1 MPTVNYRVNLIDPE
15 GLEKYSASDLEVVES
30 FSINSSFE
38 AFENKIEYH
47 IFSSDGVLL
56 QSDYNYGNQKYTS
69 GTQAGKISEITIDP
83 VTDIKKYGY
92 SAGDVKVVYNFLDNL
107 YTEDKK
113 VVKFFIEEISEDR
126 TEIRLLTNQLEDGA
140 IATITQGLKEDL
152 ESTSY
157 VNDFRVNTGQND
169 LLIGLNIDIQPY
181 RDFNS
186 VVVKLYEPL
195 PDEYGLKTLCSI
207 DRLIADSLG
216 YEIESEY
223 IADEIVV
230 PYLKGPN
237 FFVDEDAEKASPTK
251 YFNYN
256 DLFSFPTNQ
265 SYRELNSL
273 IKEKSVE
280 ISVDYSDFN
289 NYIQFSSA
297 EERIR
302 NFQYKLNLLTT
313 YQTSY
318 SASLNANNNTAG
330 VTGSTDYY
338 KNLIDT
344 ITQNFDHYDRH
355 LYYGTGSYSW
365 PKQAP
370 YNKPYIIATGSATA
384 SVSNLIESASL
395 FDTTNSSQ
403 LVNTIPEF
411 LKEDSDNANYLT
423 FTHMIGQHFDNIW
436 VYTKALSDKYD
447 NDNRENFGISSG
459 LVEEVLRNFGTKL
472 YSSTKSIENL
482 FKNFT
487 GEFYNT
493 GSENINNF
501 VTASNSAI
509 SEDKYRKEVYKR
521 IYHNLPLLL
530 KAKGTERGIRALI
543 NSFGIPSLHTSG
555 SHNGL
560 LVRTF
565 GGQYTSGSVNLGIDT
580 TSTSSLDKIQIAN
593 TGSAYE
599 NVLSQYTSIVA
610 ANSNYADNVHSVDI
624 GYSPTDVINSKIYT
638 YYTSSGFN
646 IDNFIGD
653 HKENIVSSSYAS
665 LTSASNAALGDII
678 THPTGSDDYGDFVR
692 ILKFFDNVVFK
703 MVKDFLPARS
713 SVNTGIIIKPH
724 ILNKSRIKRVQG
736 GAKQERNSSVTIT
749 HGDLTVTG
757 SISILQLTG
766 SSGNAF
772 GGYKQEEFAI
782 PLTASYTENV
792 MTPDGLQQRIYHNH
806 EEARYDGELS
816 GSKITKT
823 IGELNDENIF
833 KYENPNSI
841 QYKVVSYV
849 DSAVEPTPTPTPTPT
864 PSPTATPVPTPT
876 PTATPVPTPTPTSLA
891 LQNTWKVIRCSDNAV
906 YYVSKTEGCLDGDY
920 AILGTTFHV
929 GNFVQFHIGT
939 DCPGSTTYCG
949 FIEAST
955 NVAATAQI
963 TEDDVM
969 TGTDPCNDDNRC
981 SQ

>member
-1 MPTVNYRVNLIDPE
+1 MPTINYRVNLIDPE

-38 AFENKIEYH
+38 AYQNKIEYH
-47 IFSSDGVLL
+47 IFSSDGVILE
-56 QSDYNYGNQKYTS
+56 SDYNYGNQKYLS
-69 GTQAGKISEITIDP
+69 GTQAGKISEVSIDP
-83 VTDIKKYGY
+83 ISDIKKYGY
-92 SAGDVKVVYNFLDNL
+92 SNGDVKVVYNFLDNL

-126 TEIRLLTNQLEDGA
+126 TEIRLLTNQLKDDLLA
-140 IATITQGLKEDL
+140 DATNKIKDDL
-152 ESTSY
+152 LTTSY
-157 VNDFRVNTGQND
+157 VNNFRINTGQND
-169 LLIGLNIDIQPY
+169 LLIGLNIDIQKY

-195 PDEYGLKTLCSI
+195 PDQYGLKTILTI
-207 DRLIADSLG
+207 DRLIADSVG
-216 YEIESEY
+216 YEIESEFV
-223 IADEIVV
+223 ADKISI

-237 FFVDEDAEKASPTK
+237 FNVDADDEKASPTK

-256 DLFSFPTNQ
+256 DLFSFPTDQ
-265 SYRELNSL
+265 SYRQLNSL

-280 ISVDYSDFN
+280 ISVDYSEFSN
-289 NYIQFSSA
+289 FIQFGSA
-297 EERIR
+297 EERLR
-302 NFQYKLNLLTT
+302 NFQYKLNLLTS

-318 SASLNANNNTAG
+318 SASLYANNNTAG

-338 KNLIDT
+338 KTLIDT

-370 YNKPYIIATGSATA
+370 YNEPYIIATGSATA

-411 LKEDSDNANYLT
+411 LKEDSNNANYLT

-447 NDNRENFGISSG
+447 NDNREDFGISSG

-493 GSENINNF
+493 GSEHITNF
-501 VTASNSAI
+501 ISASNSPV
-509 SEDKYRKEVYKR
+509 SEDKYRKEIYKR

-530 KAKGTERGIRALI
+530 KAKGTERGMRALI
-543 NSFGIPSLHTSG
+543 NSFGIPSLNTSG

-560 LVRTF
+560 LIRTF
-565 GGQYTSGSVNLGIDT
+565 GGQYTSGSVNFGIDT
-580 TSTSSLDKIQIAN
+580 TSTSSLGKIKIDN

-610 ANSNYADNVHSVDI
+610 ANQNYADDIHSVDI

-653 HKENIVSSSYAS
+653 YKENITSGSYRN
-665 LTSASNAALGDII
+665 LNSASSAALEDLI
-678 THPTGSDDYGDFVR
+678 THPSGSDDYGDFVR
-692 ILKFFDNVVFK
+692 ILKFFDNVIFK
-703 MVKDFLPARS
+703 MAKDFLPARS

-724 ILNKSRIKRVQG
+724 VLNRSRAKRVQG
-736 GAKQERNSSVTIT
+736 GAKQAQQSSVNIK
-749 HGDLTVTG
+749 HGDLIVTG
-757 SISILQLTG
+757 SISIVQLSG
-766 SSGNAF
+766 SAPGAF
-772 GGYKQEEFAI
+772 GGYQQDEFAI

-792 MTPDGLQQRIYHNH
+792 MTPDGLQQKIYHRH

-823 IGELNDENIF
+823 TGELNDENVF
-833 KYENPNSI
+833 KKGNPNTI
-841 QYKVVSYV
+841 QYQVVSYV
-849 DSAVEPTPTPTPTPT
+849 DSAVAPT
-864 PSPTATPVPTPT
+864 PTPT
-876 PTATPVPTPTPTSLA
+876 PTATPVPTASPTPVPTSIKPTATPTPTPGGNSYEI
-891 LQNTWKVIRCSDNAV
+891 TRCNDDLT
-906 YYVSKTEGCLDGDY
+906 YYAHQTQGCIEG
-920 AILGTTFHV
+920 AATVLGTTFHF
-929 GNFVQFHIGT
+929 GDYVQFQIGL
-939 DCPGSTTYCG
+939 DCPGGDTYCG
-949 FIEAST
+949 FISNINSST
-955 NVAATAQI
+955 SPDSMI
-963 TEDDVM
+963 TLDETVP
-969 TGTDPCNDDNRC
+969 GVDPCGNVQHC
-981 SQ
+981 TE